1 MAKQTG
7 LSGWGRTFVPGREVR
22 SENLPAVTRNAVLT
36 RGLGRS
42 YGDASLPPA
51 NTLELAGSTLA
62 DRILGFDADTGVL
75 RAEAGLVLSD
85 MNRLFLPRGF
95 FTPVTP
101 GTRFVTLGGMVAS
114 DVHGKNH
121 HVDGTIGRHVQR
133 LLVQTATGRIIE
145 CSREHEPELFLAT
158 LGGMGLTGH
167 ILEVQLKLHKVPSPW
182 IYRESYKIDN
192 LDELLVKLKEAGKQ
206 WPFTVAW
213 IDTIATGK
221 NLGRGILY
229 VGRWAEKNEAPDSLP
244 KPQQHLL
251 TMPFALPSG
260 LLNRFT
266 IAMFN
271 RLVYYAHTKPQKQDI
286 CDPDTFFYPLDKVGL
301 WNRAYGAAGVT
312 QHQAVIPDEA
322 GAAGV
327 RRLIELLAETGQ
339 SSFLSVI
346 KDCGPEGDGLISFP
360 RPGMSLALDIPITSR
375 TQEVIDRLNRH
386 VLDCGGRI
394 YLTKDGFTK
403 REDFRAMEPR
413 LDAFLAVKA
422 KWDPDSKIHSA
433 LSDRLFG
440 PPRASEEDDDEELVE
455 RASQAFAR
463 AEYEREE
470 RARGVAVEQ
479 LATSTASTAAIGLRP
494 PLEVSATAAGVG
506 PEAPTVGDLPALAAT
521 EPALPAAPIAPMP
534 VDEPASAALDVAALS
549 DGQGSPA
556 AASEDAQRGAVQS
569 APPVAVGTPAPEPER
584 PSVESTAPVFKPE
597 RTLIGPGPASSIP
610 PSQAQAHEPAQAE
623 PPAKAEE
630 EDDDVELEQ
639 VHEPVKSSVP
649 PPVPAAASSRPP
661 AIPMPSFP
669 PPSGRLSVPPPP
681 ARTLDAARRLSV
693 PAPPTPSVVPGA
705 PSVPPAAPASSP
717 PRSPSDRP
725 GFGKATLVGI
735 PALVVPGQ
743 APKGDGQQAEK
754 PDGTRDN
761 AEDQKA

>member
-42 YGDASLPPA
+42 YGDASLPPPH
-51 NTLELAGSTLA
+51 TLELAGSTLA

-133 LLVQTATGRIIE
+133 LLMQTANGRVLE
-145 CSREHEPELFLAT
+145 CSRDHEPELFFAT

-182 IYRESYKIDN
+182 IYRESFRIDN

-221 NLGRGILY
+221 ELGRGILY
-229 VGRWAEKNEAPDSLP
+229 VGRWAEKNEAPSEPP
-244 KPQQHLL
+244 KPQQQLL

-266 IAMFN
+266 IGMFN
-271 RLVYYAHTKPQKQDI
+271 RLIYYAHAKPHKQDI
-286 CDPDTFFYPLDKVGL
+286 CDPDAFFYPLDKVGH

-312 QHQAVIPDEA
+312 QHQAVIPEEA

-327 RRLIELLAETGQ
+327 RRLIELLAETGS

-346 KDCGPEGDGLISFP
+346 KDCGPEGEGLLSFP
-360 RPGMSLALDIPITSR
+360 RPGMSLALDIPITPR
-375 TQEVIDRLNRH
+375 THEVIDRLNKH

-394 YLTKDGFTK
+394 YLTKDGFTR
-403 REDFRAMEPR
+403 REHFRAMEPR
-413 LDAFLAVKA
+413 LERFLAVKA
-422 KWDPDSKIHSA
+422 EWDPEHRLQSA

-440 PPRASEEDDDEELVE
+440 AGRAVEEDDDDEQVE
-455 RASQAFAR
+455 HASRAFAR
-463 AEYEREE
+463 SEHEQRTRRESI
-470 RARGVAVEQ
+470 ATEQ
-479 LATSTASTAAIGLRP
+479 LATSTASTAAIGQRP
-494 PLEVSATAAGVG
+494 PLELSASAAGIL
-506 PEAPTVGDLPALAAT
+506 PEVPAVA
-521 EPALPAAPIAPMP
+521 
-534 VDEPASAALDVAALS
+534 EPASSAGAVTPLPEAEVAAS
-549 DGQGSPA
+549 TEPPVQDDGSAEPSA
-556 AASEDAQRGAVQS
+556 IQS
-569 APPVAVGTPAPEPER
+569 APPLAVGTPPPEPAR
-584 PSVESTAPVFKPE
+584 APIESTAPVFRRE
-597 RTLIGPGPASSIP
+597 RTLAGPIP
-610 PSQAQAHEPAQAE
+610 PSSVPPEPSGS
-623 PPAKAEE
+623 
-630 EDDDVELEQ
+630 DDSVELEP
-639 VHEPVKSSVP
+639 VDEPVRASVP
-649 PPVPAAASSRPP
+649 PPVPEAASVRPP
-661 AIPMPSFP
+661 PAASGTSL
-669 PPSGRLSVPPPP
+669 PPSSGRTSIPPPP
-681 ARTLDAARRLSV
+681 ARAREAAPSSLPPRRL
-693 PAPPTPSVVPGA
+693 
-705 PSVPPAAPASSP
+705 
-717 PRSPSDRP
+717 
-725 GFGKATLVGI
+725 GI
-735 PALVVPGQ
+735 PASPSQERV
-743 APKGDGQQAEK
+743 APPVDPAPVAERPAANKGTLLGIPAIVLPSPAPAKADAD
-754 PDGTRDN
+754 PDSP
-761 AEDQKA
+761 EEHKA